1 MFNMYFSLII
11 ISSLLSG
18 LIGVIV
24 SNKYYH
30 KNEIRRAKLQVLQQ
44 LLGNRHDLK
53 GQSFTEALN
62 KILVVFYDSK
72 EVLFALKEFHETII
86 SSQKTKDIIDQKFL
100 DLLKTMCTYL
110 EINIEPLTDNY
121 FLQAFNVK
129 Q

>member
-1 MFNMYFSLII
+1 MYFSLII

-100 DLLKTMCTYL
+100 DLLKTMCIYL

>member
-1 MFNMYFSLII
+1 MYFSLII

>member
-1 MFNMYFSLII
+1 MYFSLII

-30 KNEIRRAKLQVLQQ
+30 KNEIRRSKLQVLQQ

-72 EVLFALKEFHETII
+72 EVLFALKEFYETII
-86 SSQKTKDIIDQKFL
+86 SSQKTKDITDQKLL
-100 DLLKTMCTYL
+100 DLFKAMCIYL

>member
-1 MFNMYFSLII
+1 MYFLLII

-30 KNEIRRAKLQVLQQ
+30 KNEIRREKLQVFQQ

-53 GQSFTEALN
+53 EQNFTEALN

-72 EVLFALKEFHETII
+72 EVLSALKEFHETII

-100 DLLKTMCTYL
+100 DLLKTMCIYL

>member
-1 MFNMYFSLII
+1 MYFSLII

-86 SSQKTKDIIDQKFL
+86 SSQKTKDITDQKFL
-100 DLLKTMCTYL
+100 DLLKTMCIYL